1 MPQRT
6 VPPSRPSPQSWDRP
20 PEEAEPSAPFSAPP
34 CDLEAERSVLG
45 ACMHAR
51 EAWDEIQQHL
61 EAADFYRPAH
71 ETVWRALS
79 HQHHNGDPADP
90 IALIDAL
97 RTSGDLERVGGP
109 AYVQSLAT
117 LSHAGGSSA
126 YYAQI
131 VRRMADRRA
140 LQAAALRAA
149 QQATDPGVEP
159 ERVRTELETSV
170 RDGRERANA
179 AGGSRLARY
188 ATDGWSFITDT
199 GADTE
204 PLWGTREQTAW
215 AEGESLMLVGP
226 PGVGKTS
233 LAHQL
238 LLARLGVYAAVLDL
252 PVAESRRALY
262 LALDRPPQIARA
274 LAQGLGPADEPKL
287 RDRLA
292 VWSGPLPATLDKE
305 PHLLAELA
313 AAHRADTVVIDS
325 LKDAVSKLTD
335 DEAAI
340 AYNNARQHALREGV
354 QLLELHHQRKA
365 TAEAPRG
372 QRPVLDRVYGSTWF
386 TSGAGSVLFI
396 AGEAGDP
403 AITVHQLKT
412 VTGEIGPLPVIHNH
426 DRGTSYVEQ
435 SLDPV
440 TLLRSATDG
449 LTARELA
456 TALTGEATPAR
467 GDVERARRRLERLV
481 KSGLATKTE
490 GAAGGSGGGNQ
501 ARYRPSARHLTAA
514 S

>member
-1 MPQRT
+1 MPHRT
-6 VPPSRPSPQSWDRP
+6 VPPADPSSPQWDS
-20 PEEAEPSAPFSAPP
+20 PEEAGPPSLHSTPP
-34 CDLEAERSVLG
+34 HDVEAERAVLG
-45 ACMHAR
+45 ACMHDHHAWADAR
-51 EAWDEIQQHL
+51 QYLDAR
-61 EAADFYRPAH
+61 DFHRPAH
-71 ETVWRALS
+71 ETIWRALNGQ
-79 HQHHNGDPADP
+79 HQDDAPADP
-90 IALIDAL
+90 IVLIDLL
-97 RTSGDLERVGGP
+97 RTSGDLERVGG
-109 AYVQSLAT
+109 ASYVQGLAT
-117 LSHAGGSSA
+117 MAFAGGAA
-126 YYAQI
+126 YHAQI
-131 VRRMADRRA
+131 VRRLADRRD
-140 LQAAALRAA
+140 LQRVSLQAA
-149 QQATDPGVEP
+149 QQATDPETDP
-159 ERVRTELETSV
+159 EDVRTSLEVSV
-170 RDGRERANA
+170 REGRERARA
-179 AGGSRLARY
+179 SGASRLDRY
-188 ATDGWSFITDT
+188 AVDGWSFITET

-238 LLARLGVYAAVLDL
+238 LLARVGVYAAVLDL
-252 PVAESRRALY
+252 PVAESRRILY

-274 LAQGLGPADEPKL
+274 LARGLSPAVAPKL
-287 RDRLA
+287 RERLA
-292 VWSGPLPATLDKE
+292 VWSGPLPNTLDKE

-386 TSGAGSVLFI
+386 TSGAGSVLFL

-403 AITVHQLKT
+403 AVTLHHLKT

-435 SLDPV
+435 TLDPV

-456 TALTGEATPAR
+456 TVLTDEAQPAR
-467 GDVERARRRLERLV
+467 GDVEKARRHLDRLV
-481 KSGLATKTE
+481 RSGLATKTE
-490 GAAGGSGGGNQ
+490 GAAGGAGGGHQ
-501 ARYRPSARHLTAA
+501 ARYYQTSARHLTAA